1 MYRDKDNREGRARRT
16 QAERRATTR
25 RAFLDAARKLFA
37 EKGYTGVTIG
47 EILVRTG
54 MTKGALDYHI
64 EDKRSLFRAVVEEI
78 EEELDEE
85 VLGAARKS
93 RDENRD
99 PFGAFIAGIYAYLDA
114 CLRQDVRQILL
125 LDGPSVLGWAE
136 WHRIDAEYAIAQI
149 ETGLKALMDLEVVEP
164 QPIKP
169 LAHLIHGATMEAA
182 LYIATA
188 DDPEKAREDMG
199 NALRLLLEGL

>member
-1 MYRDKDNREGRARRT
+1 
-16 QAERRATTR
+16 
-25 RAFLDAARKLFA
+25 
-37 EKGYTGVTIG
+37 V
-47 EILVRTG
+47 VRTG
-54 MTKGALDYHI
+54 MIKGALYHHF

-136 WHRIDAEYAIAQI
+136 WHGIDAEYAIAQI

>member
-1 MYRDKDNREGRARRT
+1 MYRDEDSREGRARRT

-25 RAFLDAARKLFA
+25 RAFLDVAREMFS
-37 EKGYTGVTIG
+37 EKGYAGVTIE
-47 EILVRTG
+47 EIVVHTG
-54 MTKGALDYHI
+54 MTKGALYHHF

-93 RDENRD
+93 REENRD
-99 PFGAFIAGIYAYLDA
+99 PFGVFMAGVYAYLDA

-136 WHRIDAEYAIAQI
+136 WHGIDAEHAIGQI
-149 ETGLKALMDLEVVEP
+149 EGGLKVLMDLEVVEP
-164 QPIKP
+164 QPITP
-169 LAHLIHGATMEAA
+169 LAHLIHAGAMEAA
-182 LYIATA
+182 LFIATA
-188 DDPEKAREDMG
+188 DDPEKAREEMG
-199 NALRLLLEGL
+199 NALRRLLEGL